1 MKKIKQYDILENV
14 NGYIHVVDVTILARN
29 VWRGMQLNETRPN
42 YEYFMM
48 QRIKNKRNPF
58 DYTSMDQR
66 VGILNQK
73 NTILT
78 VAANEGEKTVQFL
91 NQQDYSEVI

>member
-48 QRIKNKRNPF
+48 QRIRK
-58 DYTSMDQR
+58 
-66 VGILNQK
+66 QK
-73 NTILT
+73 EPL
-78 VAANEGEKTVQFL
+78 
-91 NQQDYSEVI
+91 